1 MKKSPLKFIVII
13 VIVLALLLGGG
24 IAALYVFLPP
34 QKIVALIVPEA
45 EKALGRKV
53 SLAKAGISV
62 YPTLGVSLSGLQVAN
77 TTRDG
82 FSKEPF
88 VKVEKFSV
96 GVAVMSIFK
105 GRPEITS
112 ILIRK
117 PEIRVEV
124 DKSGAFNFD
133 DLAIM
138 VADTTK
144 KKEPKQGGLPV
155 LPVPLTL
162 KKFTIENGMVV
173 YDDLKAGNQIILGCV
188 NDNMAVAMDKK
199 LKDIKTTG
207 DLVFS
212 RVSVRTKEIKKPL
225 SNLTITLSH
234 DIAANLVDGGGVVT
248 INKVR
253 LSLQKIFLEL
263 KGSVKN
269 AMSPAPDLDLA
280 VVSDPISISDALR
293 EIPAELVPVITKLTG
308 GGTMELGLTAKG
320 AMVQDKPMPVQG
332 SLALKS
338 VTIKFTDLPKAIND
352 LNADIAFT
360 ENSLAI
366 NALKMKFGANPI
378 ELKATVDNFKKPLID
393 AALKADLNLG
403 DMKDV
408 FQLPPDA
415 TLDGRIIAD
424 LKAKGEADPADP
436 AKLDIKGLV
445 DLKSVKM
452 IWSPLLKPVI
462 INGGLTISSK
472 AVGQNMAVAI
482 GQSSLTMNTTI
493 SNYLSFLLPDSAKKL
508 PRMLIDMK
516 LVSPFLNIDEI
527 LAPPPPEKKTKGSE
541 IAAPVPIAPLPD
553 FDLKTLVTAN
563 KIIYQGFT
571 MSGMVTKITI
581 INNIADMNF
590 STGFAGGA
598 IANAFN
604 ADMRNVGNVT
614 FKNNL
619 TIKNIEVNDLMARF
633 GEYIKPVTPLNRE
646 LASLNKCL
654 FGRINLQS
662 SLAGS
667 GGTVDDL
674 MKGLSGNIGTQ
685 MASGKIVNAP
695 AAKVMS
701 SSFASFLKSGTI
713 GNFDEINFRD
723 LGATIRLANGQ
734 AIFDNLKM
742 ASDVSDWDVKGVVG
756 FDALM
761 NMTVSSRLNKSISG
775 KLLAAEDAL
784 KGGLKTALG
793 NTQLAGAA
801 GLLGNMNLVPRDGE
815 GRVTV
820 KCLLGGPVANPKVT
834 GLAFGAGTTGA
845 TQQKTATPQQQVTQ
859 KVQQAVEQK
868 KEEVKQV
875 VEEKKEE
882 AKQEVKKV
890 EEQVKQK
897 AKDRLRGLMR

>member
-1 MKKSPLKFIVII
+1 MKKSPLKIIVII
-13 VIVLALLLGGG
+13 LIVLALLLGGG
-24 IAALYVFLPP
+24 IAALYVLLPP
-34 QKIVALIVPEA
+34 AKIVALIVPEA

-53 SLAKAGISV
+53 ALEKAGISV
-62 YPTLGVSLSGLQVAN
+62 YPTLGVSLSGLSVAN
-77 TTRDG
+77 TQREG

-88 VKVEKFSV
+88 IRVEKFSV
-96 GVAVMSIFK
+96 GIAIMSLFK
-105 GRPEITS
+105 GSPEITS

-124 DKSGAFNFD
+124 DKNGAFNFD

-138 VADTTK
+138 ATDTAK
-144 KKEPKQGGLPV
+144 KKETKQGGLPV
-155 LPVPLTL
+155 LPVPITL
-162 KKFTIENGMVV
+162 KKFAIENGVVV
-173 YDDLKAGNQIILGCV
+173 YDDLKAGNQVILGCV
-188 NDNMAVAMDKK
+188 NDNMAVAMDKQ

-234 DIAANLVDGGGVVT
+234 DIAANLADEGGVIT

-269 AMSPAPDLDLA
+269 AMSPAPELDLA
-280 VVSDPISISDALR
+280 IVSDPISISDALK
-293 EIPAELVPVITKLTG
+293 EIPVELAPMIAKITG
-308 GGTMELGLTAKG
+308 GGTMELGLTVKG
-320 AMVQDKPMPVQG
+320 AIVPDKPLPVQG
-332 SLALKS
+332 NLALKS

-360 ENSLAI
+360 DNSLAI
-366 NALKMKFGANPI
+366 NALKMQFGANPI
-378 ELKATVDNFKKPLID
+378 ELKATVDNFKKPVID
-393 AALKADLNLG
+393 AALKADINLG

-415 TLDGRIIAD
+415 TLDGRLVAD
-424 LKAKGEADPADP
+424 IKAKGEADPADP
-436 AKLDIKGLV
+436 TKLDLKGKV
-445 DLKSVKM
+445 DLQKVTM
-452 IWSPLLKPVI
+452 VWSPLLKPAVI
-462 INGGLTISSK
+462 TGTLTLSSK
-472 AVGQNMAVAI
+472 AVGQNMAVTI
-482 GQSSLTMNTTI
+482 GQSSLSMNTTI
-493 SNYLSFLLPDSAKKL
+493 ANYLSFILPDSTKKL
-508 PRMLIDMK
+508 PRTTIDMK
-516 LVSPFLNIDEI
+516 LTSPFLNVDETV
-527 LAPPPPEKKTKGSE
+527 APPPPAKEGAKSD
-541 IAAPVPIAPLPD
+541 APPAPIAPLPNM
-553 FDLKTLVTAN
+553 DLRALVTAN
-563 KIIYQGFT
+563 KIIYQGFS
-571 MSGMVTKITI
+571 MSSLVLKINI
-581 INNIADMNF
+581 INNIANMNF
-590 STGFAGGA
+590 STGFAGGT
-598 IANAFN
+598 IANALS
-604 ADMRNVGNVT
+604 ADMRNAGNVT

-674 MKGLSGNIGTQ
+674 MKSLSGNIAPK

-701 SSFASFLKSGTI
+701 SSFASFLKTSKI

-723 LGATIRLANGQ
+723 LSATIRLANGQ
-734 AIFDNLKM
+734 AIFDNLKIM
-742 ASDVSDWDVKGVVG
+742 SDVSDWDVKGVVG

-761 NMTVSSRLNKSISG
+761 NMTVSSRLNKDISG
-775 KLLAAEDAL
+775 KLLAAENAV

-820 KCLLGGPVANPKVT
+820 KCMLGGPVADPKVT

-845 TQQKTATPQQQVTQ
+845 AQQKAATPQQQARE
-859 KVQQAVEQK
+859 KVQQVVEQK
-868 KEEVKQV
+868 KEEVKQA

-882 AKQEVKKV
+882 AKQEVKQA

-897 AKDRLRGLMR
+897 AKNKLKGLLR